1 MSRFLSERYS
11 ALVPYTPGEQPQN
24 RKYVKLNTNESPFP
38 PSPGVKDV
46 VFSEAE
52 KINLYS
58 DPESKLI
65 RHALAEHYGL
75 QIEQL
80 IVGNG
85 SDEIL
90 NFAFMAFCDD
100 NTPAI
105 FPDISYGFYPV
116 YADMNRL
123 PYIEVPL
130 NDDLDICIED
140 YKSLHGTVFLAN
152 PNAPTG
158 RAKSASELEELLKA
172 RPDSIL
178 VVDEAYVDF
187 GAESMLSLL
196 PKYDNLLVIQTFS
209 KFRSLAGARLGYA
222 AGNPELIRDLNM
234 LKYSTNPYNVNRMTS
249 AAGIAALRE
258 NEYYRKNAQLI
269 VENREYTESKLSSL
283 GFHVLP
289 SKSNFLFAQVPDHD
303 GKGLYLKLKERGVL
317 VRHFDKKRISDYVR
331 ITIGTREQMEIL
343 IREIQNIL
351 EVNDNEQKS

>member
-1 MSRFLSERYS
+1 MSRFLSERFTS
-11 ALVPYTPGEQPQN
+11 LVPYTPGEQPQN

-38 PSPGVKDV
+38 PSPGVQAAV
-46 VFSEAE
+46 ASESE
-52 KINLYS
+52 KLQLYS
-58 DPESKLI
+58 DPESKML
-65 RHALAEHYGL
+65 RQALAEHYGL
-75 QIEQL
+75 NSDQL

-85 SDEIL
+85 SDELL

-116 YADMNRL
+116 YAEMNRL

-130 NDDLDICIED
+130 NNNLEICIED
-140 YKSLHGTVFLAN
+140 YKSLRGTVFLAN

-158 RAKSASELEELLKA
+158 MAKSAEELEELLIA
-172 RPDSIL
+172 RPDCIL

-187 GAESMLSLL
+187 GAESMLPLL
-196 PKYDNLLVIQTFS
+196 SRYDNLLIIQTFS
-209 KFRSLAGARLGYA
+209 KFRSLAGARLGFA

-249 AAGIAALRE
+249 AAGIAALSE
-258 NEYYRKNAQLI
+258 NEYYRRNALKI
-269 VENREYTESKLSSL
+269 IENREYTVSELETL

-289 SKSNFLFAQVPDHD
+289 SKSNFIFAQVPDRD
-303 GKGLYLKLKERGVL
+303 GKKLYMKLKDRGVL

-331 ITIGTREQMEIL
+331 ITIGTKEQMNIL
-343 IREIQNIL
+343 IKEVKQIL

>member
-1 MSRFLSERYS
+1 MSRFLSERFS

-38 PSPGVKDV
+38 PSPGVL
-46 VFSEAE
+46 EAVSAE
-52 KINLYS
+52 AAKLQLYS
-58 DPESKLI
+58 DPESKLL
-65 RHALAEHYGL
+65 REALAKHYGL
-75 QIEQL
+75 KADQL

-85 SDEIL
+85 SDELL

-100 NTPAI
+100 STPAI

-116 YADMNRL
+116 YAEINRL

-130 NDDLDICIED
+130 DDELDVHIED
-140 YKSLHGTVFLAN
+140 YKALHGTVFLAN

-158 RAKSASELEELLKA
+158 RAKSAAELEELLNA
-172 RPDSIL
+172 RPNEVL

-187 GAESMLSLL
+187 GAESMVPYLSR
-196 PKYDNLLVIQTFS
+196 YENLLVIQTFS
-209 KFRSLAGARLGYA
+209 KFRSLAGARLGFA

-258 NEYYRKNAQLI
+258 NEYYRNNGLQI
-269 VENREYTESKLSSL
+269 VENREYTTKELQVL

-289 SKSNFLFAQVPDHD
+289 SKSNFLFARIPYRN
-303 GKGLYLKLKERGVL
+303 GKDLYLKLKERGVL
-317 VRHFDKKRISDYVR
+317 VRHFDKDRISDYIR
-331 ITIGTREQMEIL
+331 ITIGTREQMDILLTEIKS
-343 IREIQNIL
+343 IL
-351 EVNDNEQKS
+351 EVNEYEQKS